1 MLTDWEYILV
11 LCNVDSLLR
20 QQYEEQAAKNRG
32 LEEELKSLKEELAE
46 QREHR
51 GRSPFINGM
60 H

>member
-1 MLTDWEYILV
+1 MLTHCEFTLI
-11 LCNVDSLLR
+11 LCNVGSLLR

-46 QREHR
+46 QRGHR
-51 GRSPFINGM
+51 GRSHFINGM

>member
-1 MLTDWEYILV
+1 MLTDCEFTLI
-11 LCNVDSLLR
+11 LCNVDSSLR

-51 GRSPFINGM
+51 GRSPL
-60 H
+60 